1 MNSSLQT
8 QIGLAVLRIGGAAMM
23 LTHGVPKLQRLF
35 GEDPIEFGDPLG
47 IGASPTFFLAVFAEF
62 LCAVFVLIGFKTRWA
77 SLPIIITMLV
87 AAFVQHAADPFGS
100 KEKALLYAIVFIAIF
115 LLGPGAYSVDKK

>member
-8 QIGLAVLRIGGAAMM
+8 QIGLTILRIGGAAMM

-35 GEDPIEFGDPLG
+35 GPDPIEFGDPLG

-77 SLPIIITMLV
+77 SIPIIITMLV
-87 AAFVQHAADPFGS
+87 AAFIQHADDAFGS
-100 KEKALLYAIVFIAIF
+100 KEKALLYAVIFIAIY
-115 LLGPGAYSVDKK
+115 LLGPGSYSVDKK

>member
-1 MNSSLQT
+1 
-8 QIGLAVLRIGGAAMM
+8 M

-35 GEDPIEFGDPLG
+35 GEGPIEFADPLG

>member
-1 MNSSLQT
+1 MNRSLQT
-8 QIGLAVLRIGGAAMM
+8 QIGLAVLRIGGAALM

-47 IGASPTFFLAVFAEF
+47 IGASPTFFLAVFADF

-77 SLPIIITMLV
+77 SSPSIITILV
-87 AAFVQHAADPFGS
+87 AAFIAHAADPFVS
-100 KEKALLYAIVFIAIF
+100 KEKALLYAVIFTAIF

>member
-1 MNSSLQT
+1 MKSSLQT
-8 QIGLAVLRIGGAAMM
+8 QIGLAVLRIGAAALM

-35 GEDPIEFGDPLG
+35 GEDPISFGDPLG
-47 IGASPTFFLAVFAEF
+47 IGANPTFFLAVFAEF

-77 SLPIIITMLV
+77 SIPIIITMLV
-87 AAFVQHAADPFGS
+87 AAFIQHAGDPFGS
-100 KEKALLYAIVFIAIF
+100 KEKALLYSVVFIAIF

>member
-1 MNSSLQT
+1 MNRSLQT
-8 QIGLAVLRIGGAAMM
+8 QIGLAILRIGGAALM

-35 GEDPIEFGDPLG
+35 GADPIEFGDPLG

-77 SLPIIITMLV
+77 SIPIIITMLV
-87 AAFVQHAADPFGS
+87 AAFISHAGDPFGS
-100 KEKALLYAIVFIAIF
+100 KEKALLYTLIFTAIF